1 MVRVARLADAL
12 DVSEMTIRRDLEML
26 RSAGVVEKF
35 HGGASLVER
44 PTTEE
49 SGFDVKRTMETDAKQ
64 RIARRAAL
72 RVRSGSSIGLTA
84 GTTTWMLAGLLELR
98 PLTVVT
104 NSISVA
110 QALYPS
116 ASATLDIVLTG
127 GVRTPS
133 DALVGPVAVSSLS
146 SLHIDVLFMG
156 VHGMTAQAGFTT
168 PNLLEA
174 ETNQAFIRAAA
185 ELVVLAD
192 RTKFGIT
199 GLSTIC
205 PLSRADVLIV
215 DDGLDQAGIEVLRSE
230 IPDVECV

>member
-1 MVRVARLADAL
+1 MVRVSILASRLG
-12 DVSEMTIRRDLEML
+12 VSEMTIRRDLEGL
-26 RSAGVVEKF
+26 QRSGLVEKF
-35 HGGASLVER
+35 HGGALLLER

-49 SGFDVKRTMETDAKQ
+49 LGFDVKRTLQPHLKEA
-64 RIARRAAL
+64 IAARAAQ
-72 RVRSGSSIGLTA
+72 RVRPGSSVGLTA
-84 GTTTWMLAGLLELR
+84 GTTTWMLAKLLEVR

-110 QALYPS
+110 EVLYPS
-116 ASATLDIVLTG
+116 ASPLLDVVLTG

-156 VHGMTAQAGFTT
+156 VHGMTARAGFTT

-174 ETNQAFIRAAA
+174 ETNRAFLRGAA
-185 ELVVLAD
+185 ELVVVAD
-192 RTKFGIT
+192 HTKYGVT

-205 PLSRADVLIV
+205 PLSAADSLIT
-215 DDGLDQAGIEVLRSE
+215 DAELDPPALEVLRSE
-230 IPDVECV
+230 VSDVELV